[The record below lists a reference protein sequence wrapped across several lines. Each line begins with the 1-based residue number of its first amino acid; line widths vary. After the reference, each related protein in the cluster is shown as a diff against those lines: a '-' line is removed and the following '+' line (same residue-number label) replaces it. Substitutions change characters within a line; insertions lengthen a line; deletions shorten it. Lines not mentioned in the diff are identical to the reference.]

1 MKQYIFTFDTNRNKR
16 DLFINANG
24 IYDAIYQ
31 VKEIKKQVEFENK
44 QDIKIKFKGVRYK
57 NIS

>member
-1 MKQYIFTFDTNRNKR
+1 MKQYIFTFDTNRNER
-16 DLFINANG
+16 DLLITANG

-31 VKEIKKQVEFENK
+31 VKEIKKQVELENK
-44 QDIKIKFKGVRYK
+44 HDIKIKFKGVRYK

>member
-1 MKQYIFTFDTNRNKR
+1 MKQYIFTFDTNGNER
-16 DLFINANG
+16 DLLITANG

-44 QDIKIKFKGVRYK
+44 HDIKIKFKGVRYK

>member
-1 MKQYIFTFDTNRNKR
+1 MKQYIFTFDTNRNNR
-16 DLFINANG
+16 DLLINANG
-24 IYDAIYQ
+24 IYDAVDQ

-44 QDIKIKFKGVRYK
+44 HDIKIKFKGVRYK

>member
-1 MKQYIFTFDTNRNKR
+1 MKQYIFTFDTNRNNR
-16 DLFINANG
+16 DLLINANG
-24 IYDAIYQ
+24 IYDAIDQ

-44 QDIKIKFKGVRYK
+44 HDIKIKFKGVRYK